1 MFTFMK
7 CDNDKI
13 LELWDK
19 YLVKDKRSFS
29 EFFSEEFGITLN
41 SDITYPQIK
50 ILVKALI
57 KL

>member
-1 MFTFMK
+1 MK

-41 SDITYPQIK
+41 SDITYPQLK